1 MPTPEQS
8 ADLKE
13 RVARVLAEEIGPSLQ
28 MDGGRIEVLDVSDG
42 IARLRLNGVCDG
54 CPSTIMMVINGI
66 EQELRRRVPEVGY
79 VEAVP

>member
-1 MPTPEQS
+1 MSAPQQS

-13 RVARVLAEEIGPSLQ
+13 RVTRVLAEHVGPALQ

-42 IARLRLNGVCDG
+42 IARLRLSGVCGG
-54 CPSTIMMVINGI
+54 CPGTLMTIIHGI
-66 EQELRRRVPEVGY
+66 EQELRRHLPEVAY

>member
-42 IARLRLNGVCDG
+42 IARLQLNGVCDG
-54 CPSTIMMVINGI
+54 CPSTLMTVINGI
-66 EQELRRRVPEVGY
+66 EQELRRHVPEVGY

>member
-13 RVARVLAEEIGPSLQ
+13 RVARVLAEEIGPALQ

-54 CPSTIMMVINGI
+54 CPSTLMLVINGI
-66 EQELRRRVPEVGY
+66 EQELRRHLPEVEY
-79 VEAVP
+79 IEALP

>member
-1 MPTPEQS
+1 MSSAERS

-13 RVARVLAEEIGPSLQ
+13 RVARVLAEEVGPALQ

-54 CPSTIMMVINGI
+54 CPSTIMTVINGI
-66 EQELRRRVPEVGY
+66 EQELRRHVPEVGY
-79 VEAVP
+79 IEAVP